1 MNLRS
6 DMLTPLQLRISGG
19 PSGLFE
25 TWIFYHVPIAPR
37 RQRKSN
43 RVRSEKGLAVNHA
56 GQTEIRMSDTMTREE
71 LFGLVGQDLGTS
83 DWFQLGQDRIN
94 QFADVTEDRQFIH
107 IDPVRAADSP
117 FGGTIAHGMLTL
129 SMIVHLCDNFA
140 PSVEGV
146 RMVINYGFDRV
157 RFAAPV
163 KVDGRIRAVATLIDV
178 KERSGQM
185 LVKAKVTIEIE
196 GESKPALV
204 AEWLTMHFS

>member
-1 MNLRS
+1 
-6 DMLTPLQLRISGG
+6 
-19 PSGLFE
+19 
-25 TWIFYHVPIAPR
+25 
-37 RQRKSN
+37 
-43 RVRSEKGLAVNHA
+43 
-56 GQTEIRMSDTMTREE
+56 MSDTMTREE

-185 LVKAKVTIEIE
+185 LVKVKVTIEIE

>member
-1 MNLRS
+1 M
-6 DMLTPLQLRISGG
+6 SG
-19 PSGLFE
+19 
-25 TWIFYHVPIAPR
+25 
-37 RQRKSN
+37 
-43 RVRSEKGLAVNHA
+43 
-56 GQTEIRMSDTMTREE
+56 TMTREE
-71 LFGLVGQDLGTS
+71 LFELVGQDLGTS